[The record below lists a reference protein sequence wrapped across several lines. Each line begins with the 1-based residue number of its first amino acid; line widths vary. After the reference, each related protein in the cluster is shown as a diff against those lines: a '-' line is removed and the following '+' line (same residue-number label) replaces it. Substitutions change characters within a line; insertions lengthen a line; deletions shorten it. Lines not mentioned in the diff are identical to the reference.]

1 MAVLRRVGER
11 CVISLAPA
19 SRSPARSIW
28 LGFPNPEGS
37 MKNAPVLLALTVVT
51 ALAAAGCSGD
61 DGPSIVVYNAQHE
74 QLLEE
79 IAPAYTEK
87 TGIEVELRNGDDA
100 ELSAQLMQEGDASP
114 ADVFLTE
121 NSPAMSAVE
130 RAGLFAPLDAKA
142 TDPIPAQY
150 RPESGLWTGFVARS
164 TVLVY
169 NPSLVDEAD
178 LPDSILDL
186 AEPEYAGMI
195 SFSPTGAD
203 FQAIVAAVLDLEGEE
218 KTREWLAGIKANG
231 TVYDGNNVVLESV
244 NAGESAIGIEYH
256 YYWYRDQAESGEN
269 SDNTELYFFG
279 NQDPG
284 AFLSISGAGV
294 LKSSEHPDEAQQF
307 VQFLTSEEG
316 QQDLADSYALEYPL
330 NPAVSL
336 APPVKP
342 LSELQPPTVGISDL
356 DGATVVELMTEAG
369 FL

>member
-1 MAVLRRVGER
+1 VK
-11 CVISLAPA
+11 P
-19 SRSPARSIW
+19 
-28 LGFPNPEGS
+28 
-37 MKNAPVLLALTVVT
+37 APVLLALTLVT
-51 ALAAAGCSGD
+51 ALAATGCSGD

-79 IAPAYTEK
+79 IAPAFTDK

-100 ELSAQLMQEGDASP
+100 ELSAQLVQEGDASP

-130 RAGLFAPLDAKA
+130 RAGLFAPLDAAA

-169 NPSLVDEAD
+169 NPSLISEDE
-178 LPDSILDL
+178 LPDSIMDL
-186 AEPEYAGMI
+186 ADPAWAGKI
-195 SFSPTGAD
+195 AFSPTGAD
-203 FQAIVAAVLDLEGEE
+203 FQAIVAAVLDLEGEDA
-218 KTREWLAGIKANG
+218 TRQWLAGLKANG

-244 NAGESAIGIEYH
+244 NAGEVPIGIEYH

-279 NQDPG
+279 DQDPG

-294 LKSSEHPDEAQQF
+294 LKSSDHAADAQKF
-307 VQFLTSEEG
+307 VEFLTSTEG

-330 NPAVSL
+330 NPAVDL
-336 APPVKP
+336 DPPVRP
-342 LSELQPPTVGISDL
+342 LSQLQPPTVGISDL
-356 DGATVVELMTEAG
+356 DGQQVVDLMTEAG

>member
-1 MAVLRRVGER
+1 MKRAAALVAL
-11 CVISLAPA
+11 SL
-19 SRSPARSIW
+19 
-28 LGFPNPEGS
+28 
-37 MKNAPVLLALTVVT
+37 VT
-51 ALAAAGCSGD
+51 TLAATGCSGD

-79 IAPAYTEK
+79 IAPAFTDK

-100 ELSAQLMQEGDASP
+100 ELSAQLVQEGDASP

-130 RAGLFAPLDAKA
+130 KAGLFAPLDAAA
-142 TDPIPAQY
+142 TDPIPQQF

-169 NPSLVDEAD
+169 NTSMVTEAD
-178 LPDSILDL
+178 LPKSIMDL
-186 AEPEYAGMI
+186 ADPKYAGMI

-203 FQAIVAAVLDLEGEE
+203 FQAIVAAVLDLEGEDA
-218 KTREWLAGIKANG
+218 TRDWLAGLKANG

-244 NAGESAIGIEYH
+244 NAGESAIGIIYH

-269 SDNTELYFFG
+269 SDNTQLYFFG
-279 NQDPG
+279 DQDPG

-294 LKSSEHPDEAQQF
+294 LKSSDHQTDAQKF
-307 VQFLTSEEG
+307 VEFLTSEEG

-342 LSELQPPTVGISDL
+342 LSELDPPTVGISDL
-356 DGATVVELMTEAG
+356 DGAKVVDLMTEAG